1 MKRLRNERRRS
12 ENEAWQRGQNF
23 MAVGSVKPAI
33 ATLDLSDYCAE
44 SEEETKEEKVT
55 KDSRISLAA
64 TCELKYVS

>member
-1 MKRLRNERRRS
+1 
-12 ENEAWQRGQNF
+12 